1 MRFTASFAAPR
12 PSACYPLELGLRI
25 LWLPTLLPWA
35 QTSCK
40 AGGPLHLTSLATL
53 CKISRTG
60 AALSLPSP
68 RRPPRAGPGTCVSC
82 GVGFVVTV
90 FPASDNSLLA
100 SPGVGHQAAGQCRAS
115 ARRGFWVKQA
125 RPVGLQTSRPHGSV
139 RGVSFLLSARPAAGS
154 RCPPWGT
161 QGKRQPPGGTSTG
174 GREEETCVC
183 RPHAAVPAQAAPVA
197 PPGCRP
203 PCASPPPDRTG
214 FRGRHRV

>member
-161 QGKRQPPGGTSTG
+161 QGKRQPPGNLHGRLGGGNVRVQPARGSSRSGSARGPSRLPVTVRLPQTG
-174 GREEETCVC
+174 
-183 RPHAAVPAQAAPVA
+183 
-197 PPGCRP
+197 
-203 PCASPPPDRTG
+203 PDRVPG
-214 FRGRHRV
+214 GRHRV